1 MNMDWTTIATY
12 NIPMEANLARTIL
25 ESHEI
30 PCFIKSENMGS
41 LYFGIIG
48 GVELQ
53 VPASFVPKAL
63 ELINNSGVA

>member
-1 MNMDWTTIATY
+1 MDWTTIATY
-12 NIPMEANLARTIL
+12 TVPVEANLAKTIL

-41 LYFGIIG
+41 LYFGIVG

-53 VPASFVPKAL
+53 VPSAYAAQAKEIIGNTGIV
-63 ELINNSGVA
+63 